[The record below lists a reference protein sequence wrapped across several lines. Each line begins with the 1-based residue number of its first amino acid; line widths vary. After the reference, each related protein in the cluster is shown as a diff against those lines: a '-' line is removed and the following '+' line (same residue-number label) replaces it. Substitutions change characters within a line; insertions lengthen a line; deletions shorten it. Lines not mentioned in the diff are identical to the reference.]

1 MTNQTELKQKFLEYF
16 RKVPIQKFA
25 AGYIGR
31 SEDTITDW
39 KASDSDFSDCIERA
53 KADFV
58 SEKINRVRSNEW
70 ILERIFKGDF
80 AQRSEI
86 TGKDGESLKPTFVVQ
101 TPEAKKEL
109 EKLYEGPNSTDDKG
123 VS

>member
-1 MTNQTELKQKFLEYF
+1 MKGNIELKERFLEYF

-39 KASDSDFSDCIERA
+39 KKNDKDFSDCIDLA
-53 KADFV
+53 KAEFV
-58 SEKINRVRSNEW
+58 SAKMNKVRSNEW

-80 AQRSEI
+80 AQRNEH

-101 TPEAKKEL
+101 TTEAKKEL
-109 EKLYEGPNSTDDKG
+109 EKLYEGSDSSND
-123 VS
+123 